1 MDKVQPGQVRDGI
14 SDVLQRFGAKGASM
28 DQIADG
34 VDQIV
39 GFSVPRS
46 SVRSYLRLNTPGK
59 FERLN
64 RGHYR
69 LAPGK
74 SRR

>member
-1 MDKVQPGQVRDGI
+1 MKVQPGQVRDGI
-14 SDVLQRFGAKGASM
+14 SDVLRRFGAKGASM
-28 DQIADG
+28 EQIAHG
-34 VDQIV
+34 VDEIV

-59 FERLN
+59 FERLQ

-69 LAPGK
+69 LTPGK
-74 SRR
+74 GRR